1 MTNNNINTVTPESLF
16 TLELTTWIKDNIP
29 LLNNMEVSFDQFQ
42 EGELVISCPLE
53 PNINDKGTAFG
64 GSIAALA
71 TICGWL
77 YTTLYAR
84 TRVEDCAAV
93 IADSQMTYHAPG
105 TGRISARCKS
115 IVPEKF
121 FNRLNE
127 RKNAKLALTV
137 ELFSQVEEQ
146 ESPAKIATYN
156 GIYVAMP

>member
-1 MTNNNINTVTPESLF
+1 MDTATPESLF
-16 TLELTTWIKDNIP
+16 TPELMEWIKDNIP
-29 LLNNMEVSFDQFQ
+29 LLKSMEVSFDQFQ
-42 EGELVISCPLE
+42 QGELIISCPLE

-84 TRVEDCAAV
+84 THIEDCAAV
-93 IADSQMTYHAPG
+93 IADSQMTYQAPG

-115 IVPEKF
+115 TVPEKF
-121 FNRLNE
+121 FARLNDQ
-127 RKNAKLALTV
+127 RNAKLELTV

-146 ESPAKIATYN
+146 ESPVKIATYH